1 MLRLTQAP
9 NIAIATIWADLLS
22 EAGMAASVQRQYL
35 GAAAG
40 HLPPDQCLPEIWL
53 EHEEHAVQARS
64 LLQALQDLPQH
75 RWLCAGCGAASRS
88 NTRPGGLTAMRSA
101 PPRALPARGSCR
113 PPPRPATG
121 PAEPW
126 PCTPGAQPGMV
137 GPCCA

>member
-53 EHEEHAVQARS
+53 TNNEEETGARA
-64 LLQALQDLPQH
+64 LLDALQNMPQR
-75 RWLCAGCGAASRS
+75 RWLCSCGETVEGGFEQCWRCGA
-88 NTRPGGLTAMRSA
+88 PMPVA
-101 PPRALPARGSCR
+101 PA
-113 PPPRPATG
+113 
-121 PAEPW
+121 
-126 PCTPGAQPGMV
+126 
-137 GPCCA
+137 